1 MQLLE
6 PAPIIA
12 LDGHAVRSATRT
24 VSAGA
29 YQFVIS
35 TVLPGTGIELQSSY
49 IGHGNLEET
58 QITHLLLAVGQQE
71 TELRWAPHYAI
82 PVQHARRRCL
92 YDHLQRLSDFVAEL
106 GHELAIDTFDDALLL
121 AVEA

>member
-12 LDGHAVRSATRT
+12 VDGRAVRSTTRT

-49 IGHGNLEET
+49 VGHGNLEET
-58 QITHLLLAVGQQE
+58 QITHLLLALGHCE
-71 TELRWAPHYAI
+71 TELRSVPHYAI
-82 PVQHARRRCL
+82 PVQHGRRRCL
-92 YDHLQRLSDFVAEL
+92 YDHLQRLQDFVQDL
-106 GHELAIDTFDDALLL
+106 GHDVSIDGLDDALLL

>member
-1 MQLLE
+1 M
-6 PAPIIA
+6 AI
-12 LDGHAVRSATRT
+12 DGRTVRATTRT

-35 TVLPGTGIELQSSY
+35 TVLAGTGIELQSSY

-58 QITHLLLAVGQQE
+58 QITHLLLAPGHCE
-71 TELRWAPHYAI
+71 SELRSVPHYAI
-82 PVQHARRRCL
+82 PVQHGRRRCL
-92 YDHLQRLSDFVAEL
+92 YDHLQRLQDFVRVL
-106 GHELAIDTFDDALLL
+106 GHELSIDTFDDALLL

>member
-1 MQLLE
+1 VQLLE
-6 PAPIIA
+6 PAPIII
-12 LDGHAVRSATRT
+12 LDGRAVRSTTRT

-35 TVLPGTGIELQSSY
+35 TILPGTGIELQSSY

-58 QITHLLLAVGQQE
+58 QITHLLLALGHCE
-71 TELRWAPHYAI
+71 TELRSVPHYAI
-82 PVQHARRRCL
+82 PVQHGRRRCL
-92 YDHLQRLSDFVAEL
+92 YDHLQRLQDFVRDL
-106 GHELAIDTFDDALLL
+106 GHDVSIDAFDDALLL